1 MKTIRSCSFY
11 IISVLFL
18 ILFSCEKDKVE
29 NEGKQDCF
37 NKQLYE
43 QHKND
48 FCPANC
54 TGVTG
59 CDGKIYCNA
68 CEASRQGITVKP

>member
-1 MKTIRSCSFY
+1 MKTFRSYSFG
-11 IISVLFL
+11 IVTVLFF

-29 NEGKQDCF
+29 NEGKPGCF
-37 NKQLYE
+37 NQQLYE

-48 FCPANC
+48 FCPDNC
-54 TGVTG
+54 PGVTG

-68 CEASRQGITVKP
+68 CYASREGITVKP